1 MAATAAAV
9 EAAAETSA
17 METGMS
23 KSASEAAAKPAVPT
37 PATAP
42 PAAPAPAD
50 RDPRP
55 TPAPRIT
62 PTSPTPVGGWI
73 IGVGSGI
80 TVAGV
85 SAGITIVGVGARI
98 TIAGIALRR
107 ACRRRRRIS
116 RRRISRSRIPRRRIS
131 RIALRRRRGV
141 AGINLCRSWLRKR
154 SDAQGNRGK
163 SGCSIGN
170 SPEPAPF
177 CANEHKS
184 LHPESPE
191 TNGQRAICI
200 CHSDCHPP
208 RRCCRSE
215 AIKCHRSPHLKPH
228 LRGGRTW
235 NSRGCS
241 RWCG

>member
-1 MAATAAAV
+1 
-9 EAAAETSA
+9 
-17 METGMS
+17 MS
-23 KSASEAAAKPAVPT
+23 KSASEATAEPAVPT
-37 PATAP
+37 SSAAP

-50 RDPRP
+50 RHPGP
-55 TPAPRIT
+55 TPAPAPRIT
-62 PTSPTPVGGWI
+62 PTSPTPVGVWI
-73 IGVGSGI
+73 IGVGSGVA
-80 TVAGV
+80 VAGV
-85 SAGITIVGVGARI
+85 SAGITIAGITIVGVGARI

-116 RRRISRSRIPRRRIS
+116 RRRVSRSRIPRV
-131 RIALRRRRGV
+131 ALRWRRRV

-154 SDAQGNRGK
+154 SNAQGNRGK
-163 SGCSIGN
+163 SGRSMGN
-170 SPEPAPF
+170 SPEPAPLG
-177 CANEHKS
+177 ANEHKS

-191 TNGQRAICI
+191 TNGQRPICI

-215 AIKCHRSPHLKPH
+215 AVKCHRSPHLEPQ

-241 RWCG
+241 RWCA